1 MVNWEFFDN
10 VTPES
15 ARELVD
21 GLRAGADIAP
31 SRGAERLVTWR
42 EAAMILAGY
51 PDDQA
56 GTGHTAGAPTL
67 AGLRI
72 AKDNG
77 WTPDETSSPTR
88 ERA

>member
-1 MVNWEFFDN
+1 M
-10 VTPES
+10 TPES

-21 GLRAGADIAP
+21 GLRAGADVAP
-31 SRGAERLVTWR
+31 VRGAERLVTFR
-42 EAAMILAGY
+42 QAAMILAGY

-56 GTGHTAGAPTL
+56 GTGQTAGAPTL

-72 AKDNG
+72 AKENG
-77 WTPDETSSPTR
+77 WKPGTDR